1 MQRNFLCCLRRR
13 EKPQT
18 TISMDEECNKG
29 EIVED
34 LKAGTKNDGS
44 SDFWSSSTFEKDHS
58 AAQSQRS
65 VSSSGITMINLSDP
79 QTSASSTP
87 EFVNQGLLLW
97 NQIRQQW
104 SGNKRCES
112 QTVVREPRISSNATY
127 DDLLGNNKPFP
138 QPIPLREMIYF
149 LVDIWEQEGLY
160 D

>member
-1 MQRNFLCCLRRR
+1 MRRR

-87 EFVNQGLLLW
+87 EFVNQGKFIVISYSGSHLLETEVLSLLFELC
-97 NQIRQQW
+97 R
-104 SGNKRCES
+104 
-112 QTVVREPRISSNATY
+112 TY
-127 DDLLGNNKPFP
+127 IFKLF
-138 QPIPLREMIYF
+138 YF
-149 LVDIWEQEGLY
+149 KLENSVSFFVIIGEY
-160 D
+160 RK